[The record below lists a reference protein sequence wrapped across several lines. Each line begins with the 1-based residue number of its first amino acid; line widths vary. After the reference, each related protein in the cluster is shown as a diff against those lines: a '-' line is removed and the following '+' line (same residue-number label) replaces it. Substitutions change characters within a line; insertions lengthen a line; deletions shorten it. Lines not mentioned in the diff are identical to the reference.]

1 MARTRIELPQKS
13 IASFTIPV
21 RITDINYG
29 NHLGNSSLVEIIH
42 EARMQFLSQHGFTEM
57 NAGGSSLIMSEL
69 SIEFKNES
77 FYKDDLDV
85 KIFVGEVSRV
95 SFELFYSI
103 SVVRNTLSTII
114 ANAKTGMVCFD
125 YIEKKVVAVP
135 AKLKKIL
142 IP

>member
-135 AKLKKIL
+135 ARLKKIL

>member
-1 MARTRIELPQKS
+1 MRIELPQKS

-125 YIEKKVVAVP
+125 YVEKKVVAVP

-142 IP
+142 MP

>member
-1 MARTRIELPQKS
+1 MRIELPQKS

>member
-1 MARTRIELPQKS
+1 
-13 IASFTIPV
+13 
-21 RITDINYG
+21 
-29 NHLGNSSLVEIIH
+29 
-42 EARMQFLSQHGFTEM
+42 MQFLSQHGFTEM

-103 SVVRNTLSTII
+103 SVVRNNLSTII

-142 IP
+142 MP